1 MPVLQRFDFARQLPA
16 GAVTG
21 FKRAFCEAKEGG
33 QGREDEGNDEG
44 VAGGFSPSSK
54 TVWSTARINSI
65 KQLHYEK

>member
-33 QGREDEGNDEG
+33 KTKGTTK
-44 VAGGFSPSSK
+44 VLLVVSAHSP
-54 TVWSTARINSI
+54 NSMEHCKD
-65 KQLHYEK
+65 KQH